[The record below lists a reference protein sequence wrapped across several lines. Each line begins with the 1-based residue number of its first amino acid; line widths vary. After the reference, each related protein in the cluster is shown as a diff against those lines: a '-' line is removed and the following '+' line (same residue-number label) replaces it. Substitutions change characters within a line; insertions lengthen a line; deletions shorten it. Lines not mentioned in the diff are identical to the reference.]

1 MGRRVP
7 WQAAAGLGLLVL
19 SALPSLAQ
27 ASPKGDDDGLGGPF
41 VVSPVPEVRLALGP
55 GWGQSTG
62 NSAGP
67 DLCFTLAGGPRLLFL
82 HRPDES
88 GFWLQ
93 PELGYS
99 FRRTYGEYEHQLNL
113 GLALGYTLYPYFS
126 PGYMVWFSA
135 GNLLEPGGE
144 ALFGTAAV
152 GIRHGLRLAT
162 LYNVLSLELS
172 HQALATTQSGTVYHD
187 LRLLFG
193 LDLGMIGYAISRPF
207 VSKHW

>member
-1 MGRRVP
+1 MRRRVP
-7 WQAAAGLGLLVL
+7 WQAVVGLGLWVCCGRAGL
-19 SALPSLAQ
+19 AL
-27 ASPKGDDDGLGGPF
+27 ASSPGDDDGLAQPF
-41 VVSPVPEVRLALGP
+41 RPSPIPQVRLALGP

-62 NSAGP
+62 NSGGP

-113 GLALGYTLYPYFS
+113 GLALGYTLYPYFT

-135 GNLLEPGGE
+135 GNLLEIGGE
-144 ALFGTAAV
+144 ALLGTAAV

-162 LYNVLSLELS
+162 LFDVLSLEVS
-172 HQALATTQSGTVYHD
+172 HQALATTQHGTVYHD
-187 LRLLFG
+187 LRLLLG
-193 LDLGMIGYAISRPF
+193 LDLGAIGYAISRPF